1 MPVVVQI
8 KRRKKLGRHRPLNIR
23 LVLPRY
29 YNPEKG
35 QQHKP
40 FMIFP
45 NIVLPT
51 LAAIT
56 PAPHKVTIVDENV
69 EELHIPDDTDLVAIT
84 TYTRNVQRGYKIA
97 DECRAR
103 GIPVVMGGI
112 HVSFMIEEALQH
124 CDAVVSGEGEAL
136 WPQILEDVQ
145 NDDLKPVYQGGHSQ
159 DLNELP
165 VPRWDL
171 LKLERYFK
179 PIPTLKMPIMSI
191 QTSRGCPHKCD
202 FCTVP
207 VFAGGKMRY
216 RDPAHLLREIDA
228 YGAEFFSIADDNL
241 IVNPDAAAQLFK
253 TLAKRKL
260 SWFGFFDTQSIKRP
274 ELVELAAKSGCRR
287 AFLGIESI
295 HPNELAAVNKKFN
308 RPEKYEE
315 LIRLFHRNGIAVD
328 VGILFGFEDETIE
341 STLETIEELKRC
353 NVETAIFSV
362 MTPFPGTAL
371 YQRTKDKLLH
381 TDWDRYTGEEVVWVR
396 EGTDAEQTRRL
407 LQLAFEQFYSV
418 PSIYKRVLSP
428 RSHAQRKLLAT
439 ISNLRF
445 RSIIKHR
452 FPEPLPPDFL
462 RSARQARPAYA

>member
-1 MPVVVQI
+1 
-8 KRRKKLGRHRPLNIR
+8 
-23 LVLPRY
+23 
-29 YNPEKG
+29 
-35 QQHKP
+35 
-40 FMIFP
+40 
-45 NIVLPT
+45 
-51 LAAIT
+51 
-56 PAPHKVTIVDENV
+56 
-69 EELHIPDDTDLVAIT
+69 
-84 TYTRNVQRGYKIA
+84 
-97 DECRAR
+97 
-103 GIPVVMGGI
+103 
-112 HVSFMIEEALQH
+112 MIEEALQH

-145 NDDLKPVYQGGHSQ
+145 SDDLKPVYQGGHSQ

-260 SWFGFFDTQSIKRP
+260 SWFGFFDTQTLKRP
-274 ELVELAAKSGCRR
+274 ELVELAARSGCRR

-295 HPNELAAVNKKFN
+295 HPNELATVNKKFN
-308 RPEKYEE
+308 RPEKYED

-328 VGILFGFEDETIE
+328 VGILFGFEDETVE

-353 NVETAIFSV
+353 NVETAIFFRDDTLSGNGALPAHEGQTAAHRLGPLHGRGSRLGARRDRRRTDPPAVAACLRAVLFRAFDLQAGAVAALPCPAQAPGNHFQPSFPQHHQAPVPGAAPAGFPAQRPPGPSGLRLTPPAAATACSQPVRIHQDMDGLSSAGRHSV
-362 MTPFPGTAL
+362 WT
-371 YQRTKDKLLH
+371 
-381 TDWDRYTGEEVVWVR
+381 VWVLA
-396 EGTDAEQTRRL
+396 ESPADAP
-407 LQLAFEQFYSV
+407 AD
-418 PSIYKRVLSP
+418 
-428 RSHAQRKLLAT
+428 A
-439 ISNLRF
+439 
-445 RSIIKHR
+445 
-452 FPEPLPPDFL
+452 
-462 RSARQARPAYA
+462 QARKRNSAFHLPWALRISSMASRTAPRPPVRVVM